1 MSMEQEKLNNTLLEM
16 LKEEK
21 EMGLKG
27 GIYHTTQIKFA
38 YNTNHIE
45 GSKLSEEQTRYIYET
60 NTIAPEGHEAT
71 SIDDIME
78 TVNHFQCFDYMLD
91 HVTEPLSEEIIKKF
105 HFLLKTNTSDSRKAW
120 FNVGEYKSRPNVV
133 GNRHTTAP
141 SKVQE
146 ELNRLISKYN
156 SKENITIEDI
166 IAFHHDFEVI
176 HPFQDG
182 NGRVGRLIM
191 FKECLRHNI
200 TPFIIEETHK
210 LFYYRGL
217 QEFKTEKGYLIDT
230 CLSAQDHYEQLMQYF
245 MEG

>member
-1 MSMEQEKLNNTLLEM
+1 MHNTLLEM

-45 GSKLSEEQTRYIYET
+45 GSRLSEEQTRYIYET
-60 NTIAPEGHEAT
+60 NTIAQEGEEAT

-78 TVNHFQCFDYMLD
+78 TVNHFQCFDYMLE
-91 HVTEPLSEEIIKKF
+91 HVEEPLSEEMIKKF
-105 HFLLKTNTSDSRKAW
+105 HSILKSNTSDSRKTW

-133 GNRHTTAP
+133 GERKTAPP
-141 SKVQE
+141 SKVKEQMVALLE
-146 ELNRLISKYN
+146 CYN
-156 SKENITIEDI
+156 NKQDVNINDI

-191 FKECLRHNI
+191 FKECLRNNI
-200 TPFIIEETHK
+200 MPFIIEESHK

-217 QEFKTEKGYLIDT
+217 NEYRNETGYLKDT
-230 CLSAQDHYEQLMQYF
+230 CLSAQDYYEQLVKYF
-245 MEG
+245 IGE

>member
-1 MSMEQEKLNNTLLEM
+1 MHNTLLEM

-45 GSKLSEEQTRYIYET
+45 GSRLSEEQTRYIYET
-60 NTIAPEGHEAT
+60 NTIVPEGEEAT

-78 TVNHFQCFDYMLD
+78 TVNHFQCFDYMLE
-91 HVTEPLSEEIIKKF
+91 HVEEPLSEEMIKKF
-105 HFLLKTNTSDSRKAW
+105 HSISKSNTSDSRKTW

-133 GNRHTTAP
+133 GERKTAAP
-141 SKVQE
+141 SKVKEQMV
-146 ELNRLISKYN
+146 ELLEGYN
-156 SKENITIEDI
+156 NKQDININDI

-191 FKECLRHNI
+191 FKECLRNNI
-200 TPFIIEETHK
+200 MPFIIEESHK

-217 QEFKTEKGYLIDT
+217 NEYRNETGYLKDT
-230 CLSAQDHYEQLMQYF
+230 CLSAQDYYEQLVKYF
-245 MEG
+245 IGE

>member
-1 MSMEQEKLNNTLLEM
+1 MHNTLLEM

-45 GSKLSEEQTRYIYET
+45 GSRLSEEQTRYIYET
-60 NTIAPEGHEAT
+60 NTIAQEGEEAT

-78 TVNHFQCFDYMLD
+78 TVNHFQCFDYMLE
-91 HVTEPLSEEIIKKF
+91 HVEEPLSEEMIKKF
-105 HFLLKTNTSDSRKAW
+105 HSISKSNTSDSRQTW

-133 GNRHTTAP
+133 GERKTAPP
-141 SKVQE
+141 SKVKEQMVALLE
-146 ELNRLISKYN
+146 CYN
-156 SKENITIEDI
+156 NKQDVNINDI

-191 FKECLRHNI
+191 FKECLRNNI
-200 TPFIIEETHK
+200 MPFIIEESHK

-217 QEFKTEKGYLIDT
+217 NEYRNETGYLKDT
-230 CLSAQDHYEQLMQYF
+230 CLSAQDYYEQLVKYF
-245 MEG
+245 IGE

>member
-1 MSMEQEKLNNTLLEM
+1 MHNTLLEM

-45 GSKLSEEQTRYIYET
+45 GSRLSEEQTRYIYET
-60 NTIAPEGHEAT
+60 NTIVPEGEEAT

-78 TVNHFQCFDYMLD
+78 TVNHFQCFDYMLE
-91 HVTEPLSEEIIKKF
+91 HVEEPLSEEMIKKF
-105 HFLLKTNTSDSRKAW
+105 HSISKSNTSDSRKTW

-133 GNRHTTAP
+133 GERKTAAP
-141 SKVQE
+141 SKVKEQMV
-146 ELNRLISKYN
+146 ELLEGYN
-156 SKENITIEDI
+156 NKQDININDI

-191 FKECLRHNI
+191 FKECLRNNI
-200 TPFIIEETHK
+200 MPFII
-210 LFYYRGL
+210 
-217 QEFKTEKGYLIDT
+217 
-230 CLSAQDHYEQLMQYF
+230 
-245 MEG
+245 

>member
-1 MSMEQEKLNNTLLEM
+1 MKKNILLEM

-45 GSKLSEEQTRYIYET
+45 GSRLSEEQTRYIYET
-60 NTIAPEGHEAT
+60 NTIAPEGEEAT

-91 HVTEPLSEEIIKKF
+91 HVEEPLSEEMIKKF
-105 HFLLKTNTSDSRKAW
+105 HSILKSNTSDSRKTW

-133 GNRHTTAP
+133 GERKTAPP
-141 SKVQE
+141 SKVKEQMVA
-146 ELNRLISKYN
+146 LLDSYNNKQDISIN
-156 SKENITIEDI
+156 DI
-166 IAFHHDFEVI
+166 ITFHHDFEVI

-191 FKECLRHNI
+191 FKECLKNNI
-200 TPFIIEETHK
+200 MPFIIEESHK

-217 QEFKTEKGYLIDT
+217 NEYKNEKGYLVDT
-230 CLSAQDHYEQLMQYF
+230 CLSAQDYYEQLVKYF
-245 MEG
+245 TEE

>member
-1 MSMEQEKLNNTLLEM
+1 MHNTLLEM

-45 GSKLSEEQTRYIYET
+45 GSRLSEEQTRYIYET
-60 NTIAPEGHEAT
+60 NTIAPEGEEAT

-91 HVTEPLSEEIIKKF
+91 HVEEPLSEEMIKKF
-105 HFLLKTNTSDSRKAW
+105 HSILKSNTSDSRKSW
-120 FNVGEYKSRPNVV
+120 FNVGEYKSRPNIV
-133 GNRHTTAP
+133 GERKTAPP
-141 SKVQE
+141 SKVKEQMIALLE
-146 ELNRLISKYN
+146 RYN
-156 SKENITIEDI
+156 NIQDININDI
-166 IAFHHDFEVI
+166 IAFHHEFEVI

-191 FKECLRHNI
+191 FKECLRNNI
-200 TPFIIEETHK
+200 MPFIIEESHK

-217 QEFKTEKGYLIDT
+217 NEYKNEKGYLVDT
-230 CLSAQDHYEQLMQYF
+230 CLSAQDYYEQLVKYF
-245 MEG
+245 IGE

>member
-1 MSMEQEKLNNTLLEM
+1 MKKNILLEM

-45 GSKLSEEQTRYIYET
+45 GSRLSEEQTRYIYET
-60 NTIAPEGHEAT
+60 NTIAPEGEEAT

-91 HVTEPLSEEIIKKF
+91 HVEEPLSEEMIKKF
-105 HFLLKTNTSDSRKAW
+105 HSILKSNTSDSRKTW

-133 GNRHTTAP
+133 GERKTAPP
-141 SKVQE
+141 SKVKEQMVA
-146 ELNRLISKYN
+146 LLDSYNNKQDISIN
-156 SKENITIEDI
+156 DI
-166 IAFHHDFEVI
+166 ITFHHDFEVI

-191 FKECLRHNI
+191 FKECLKNNI
-200 TPFIIEETHK
+200 MPFIIEESHK

-217 QEFKTEKGYLIDT
+217 NEYKNEKGYLVDT
-230 CLSAQDHYEQLMQYF
+230 CLSAQDYYEQLVKYF
-245 MEG
+245 IEE

>member
-1 MSMEQEKLNNTLLEM
+1 MKKNTLLEM

-45 GSKLSEEQTRYIYET
+45 GSRLSEEQTRYIYET
-60 NTIAPEGHEAT
+60 NTIAPEGEEAT

-91 HVTEPLSEEIIKKF
+91 HVEEPLSEEMIKKF
-105 HFLLKTNTSDSRKAW
+105 HSILKSNTSDSRKTW

-133 GNRHTTAP
+133 GERKTAPP
-141 SKVQE
+141 SKVKEQMVA
-146 ELNRLISKYN
+146 LLDSYNNKQDISIN
-156 SKENITIEDI
+156 DI
-166 IAFHHDFEVI
+166 ITFHHDFEVI

-191 FKECLRHNI
+191 FKECLKNNI
-200 TPFIIEETHK
+200 MPFIIEESHK

-217 QEFKTEKGYLIDT
+217 NEYKNEKGYLVDT
-230 CLSAQDHYEQLMQYF
+230 CLSAQDYYEQLVKYF
-245 MEG
+245 TEE

>member
-1 MSMEQEKLNNTLLEM
+1 MHNTLLEM

-45 GSKLSEEQTRYIYET
+45 GSRLSEEQTRYIYET
-60 NTIAPEGHEAT
+60 NTIAQEGEEAT

-78 TVNHFQCFDYMLD
+78 TVNHFQCFDYMLE
-91 HVTEPLSEEIIKKF
+91 HVEEPLSEEMIKKF
-105 HFLLKTNTSDSRKAW
+105 HSISKSNTSDSRQTW

-133 GNRHTTAP
+133 GERKTAPP
-141 SKVQE
+141 SKVKEQMVALLE
-146 ELNRLISKYN
+146 CYN
-156 SKENITIEDI
+156 NKQDVNINDI

-191 FKECLRHNI
+191 FKECLRNNI
-200 TPFIIEETHK
+200 MPFIIEESHK

-217 QEFKTEKGYLIDT
+217 NEYRNETGYLKDT
-230 CLSAQDHYEQLMQYF
+230 CLSAQDYYEQLVKYF
-245 MEG
+245 IEE

>member
-1 MSMEQEKLNNTLLEM
+1 MHNTLLEM

-45 GSKLSEEQTRYIYET
+45 GSRLSEEQTRYIYET
-60 NTIAPEGHEAT
+60 NTIAQEGEEAT

-78 TVNHFQCFDYMLD
+78 TVNHFQCFDYMLE
-91 HVTEPLSEEIIKKF
+91 HVEEPLSEEMIKKF
-105 HFLLKTNTSDSRKAW
+105 HSISKSNTSDSRQTW

-133 GNRHTTAP
+133 GERKTASP
-141 SKVQE
+141 SKVKE
-146 ELNRLISKYN
+146 EMVALLEYYN
-156 SKENITIEDI
+156 NKQDININDI

-191 FKECLRHNI
+191 FKECLRNNI
-200 TPFIIEETHK
+200 MPFIIEESHK

-217 QEFKTEKGYLIDT
+217 NEYRNETGYLKDT
-230 CLSAQDHYEQLMQYF
+230 CLSAQDYYEQLVKYF
-245 MEG
+245 IEE

>member
-1 MSMEQEKLNNTLLEM
+1 MKKNTLLEM

-45 GSKLSEEQTRYIYET
+45 GSRLSEEQTRYIYET
-60 NTIAPEGHEAT
+60 NTIAPEGEEAT

-91 HVTEPLSEEIIKKF
+91 HVEEPLSEEMIKKF
-105 HFLLKTNTSDSRKAW
+105 HSILKSNTSDSRKTW

-133 GNRHTTAP
+133 GERKTAPP
-141 SKVQE
+141 SKVKEQMVA
-146 ELNRLISKYN
+146 LLDSYNNKQDISIN
-156 SKENITIEDI
+156 DI
-166 IAFHHDFEVI
+166 ITFHHDFEVI

-191 FKECLRHNI
+191 FKECLKNNI
-200 TPFIIEETHK
+200 MPFIIEESHK

-217 QEFKTEKGYLIDT
+217 NEYKNEKGYLVDT
-230 CLSAQDHYEQLMQYF
+230 CLSAQDYYEQLVKYF
-245 MEG
+245 IEE

>member
-1 MSMEQEKLNNTLLEM
+1 MKKNTLLEM

-45 GSKLSEEQTRYIYET
+45 GSRLSEEQTRYIYET
-60 NTIAPEGHEAT
+60 NTIAPEGEEAT

-91 HVTEPLSEEIIKKF
+91 HVEEPLSEEMIKKF
-105 HFLLKTNTSDSRKAW
+105 HSILKSNTSDSRKTW

-133 GNRHTTAP
+133 GERKTAPP
-141 SKVQE
+141 SKVKEQMVA
-146 ELNRLISKYN
+146 LLDSYNNKQDISIN
-156 SKENITIEDI
+156 DI

-191 FKECLRHNI
+191 FKECLKNNI
-200 TPFIIEETHK
+200 MPFIIEESHK

-217 QEFKTEKGYLIDT
+217 NEYKNEKGYLVDT
-230 CLSAQDHYEQLMQYF
+230 CLSAQDYYEQLVKYF
-245 MEG
+245 TEE

>member
-1 MSMEQEKLNNTLLEM
+1 MHNTLLEM

-45 GSKLSEEQTRYIYET
+45 GSRLSEEQTRYIYET
-60 NTIAPEGHEAT
+60 NTIAPEGEEAT

-78 TVNHFQCFDYMLD
+78 TVNHFQCFDYMLE
-91 HVTEPLSEEIIKKF
+91 HVEEPLSEEMIKKF
-105 HFLLKTNTSDSRKAW
+105 HSISKSNTSDSRKTW

-133 GNRHTTAP
+133 GERKTAPP
-141 SKVQE
+141 SKVKEQMV
-146 ELNRLISKYN
+146 ELLEGYN
-156 SKENITIEDI
+156 NKQDININDI

-191 FKECLRHNI
+191 FKECLRNNI
-200 TPFIIEETHK
+200 MPFIIEESHK

-217 QEFKTEKGYLIDT
+217 NEYRNETGYLKDT
-230 CLSAQDHYEQLMQYF
+230 CLSAQDYYEQLVKYF
-245 MEG
+245 IGE

>member
-1 MSMEQEKLNNTLLEM
+1 
-16 LKEEK
+16 
-21 EMGLKG
+21 LKG

-45 GSKLSEEQTRYIYET
+45 CSRLSEEQTRYIYET
-60 NTIAPEGHEAT
+60 NTIAQEGEEAT

-78 TVNHFQCFDYMLD
+78 TVNHFQCFDYMLE
-91 HVTEPLSEEIIKKF
+91 HVEEPLSEEMIKKF
-105 HFLLKTNTSDSRKAW
+105 HSILKSNTSDSRKTW

-133 GNRHTTAP
+133 GERKTVPP
-141 SKVQE
+141 SKVKE
-146 ELNRLISKYN
+146 EMVALLEYYN
-156 SKENITIEDI
+156 NKQDININDI

-191 FKECLRHNI
+191 FKECLRNNI
-200 TPFIIEETHK
+200 MPFIIEESHK

-217 QEFKTEKGYLIDT
+217 NEYRNETGYLKDT
-230 CLSAQDHYEQLMQYF
+230 CLSAQDYYEQLVKYF
-245 MEG
+245 IEE

>member
-1 MSMEQEKLNNTLLEM
+1 MHNTLLEM

-45 GSKLSEEQTRYIYET
+45 GSRLSEEQTRYIYET
-60 NTIAPEGHEAT
+60 NTIAQEGEEAT

-78 TVNHFQCFDYMLD
+78 TVNHFQCFDYMLE
-91 HVTEPLSEEIIKKF
+91 HVEEPLSEEMIKKF
-105 HFLLKTNTSDSRKAW
+105 HSISKSNTSDSRKTW

-133 GNRHTTAP
+133 GERKTAAP
-141 SKVQE
+141 SKVKEQMV
-146 ELNRLISKYN
+146 ELLEGYN
-156 SKENITIEDI
+156 NKQDININDI

-191 FKECLRHNI
+191 FKECLRNNI
-200 TPFIIEETHK
+200 MPFIIEESHK

-217 QEFKTEKGYLIDT
+217 NEYRNETGYLKDT
-230 CLSAQDHYEQLMQYF
+230 CLSAQDYYEQLVKYF
-245 MEG
+245 IEE

>member
-1 MSMEQEKLNNTLLEM
+1 MHNTLLEM

-45 GSKLSEEQTRYIYET
+45 GSRLSEEQTRYIYET
-60 NTIAPEGHEAT
+60 NTIVPEGEETT

-78 TVNHFQCFDYMLD
+78 TVNHFQCFDYMLE
-91 HVTEPLSEEIIKKF
+91 HVEEPLSEEMIKKF
-105 HFLLKTNTSDSRKAW
+105 HSISKSNTSDSRKTW

-133 GNRHTTAP
+133 GERKTAAP
-141 SKVQE
+141 SKVKEQMV
-146 ELNRLISKYN
+146 ELLEGYN
-156 SKENITIEDI
+156 NKQDININDI

-191 FKECLRHNI
+191 FKECLRNNI
-200 TPFIIEETHK
+200 MPFIIEESHK

-217 QEFKTEKGYLIDT
+217 NEYRNETGYLKDT
-230 CLSAQDHYEQLMQYF
+230 CLSAQDYYEQLVKYF
-245 MEG
+245 IGE

>member
-1 MSMEQEKLNNTLLEM
+1 MHNTLLEM

-45 GSKLSEEQTRYIYET
+45 GSRLSEEQTRYIYET
-60 NTIAPEGHEAT
+60 NTIAQEGEEAT

-78 TVNHFQCFDYMLD
+78 TVNHFQCFDYMLE
-91 HVTEPLSEEIIKKF
+91 HVEEPLSEEMIKKF
-105 HFLLKTNTSDSRKAW
+105 HSISKSNTSDSRKTW

-133 GNRHTTAP
+133 GERKTAAP
-141 SKVQE
+141 SKVKEQMV
-146 ELNRLISKYN
+146 ELLEGYN
-156 SKENITIEDI
+156 NKQDININDI

-191 FKECLRHNI
+191 FKECLRNNI
-200 TPFIIEETHK
+200 MPFIIEESHK

-217 QEFKTEKGYLIDT
+217 NEYRNETGYLKDT
-230 CLSAQDHYEQLMQYF
+230 CLSAQDYYEQLVKYF
-245 MEG
+245 IGE

>member
-1 MSMEQEKLNNTLLEM
+1 MHNTLLEM

-27 GIYHTTQIKFA
+27 GIYHTTQTKFA

-45 GSKLSEEQTRYIYET
+45 GSRLSEEQTRYIYET
-60 NTIAPEGHEAT
+60 NTIAQEGEEAT

-78 TVNHFQCFDYMLD
+78 TVNHFQCFDYMLE
-91 HVTEPLSEEIIKKF
+91 HVEEPLSEEMIKKF
-105 HFLLKTNTSDSRKAW
+105 HSISKSNTSDSRQTW

-133 GNRHTTAP
+133 GERKTAAP
-141 SKVQE
+141 SKVKEQMV
-146 ELNRLISKYN
+146 ELLEGYN
-156 SKENITIEDI
+156 NKQDININDI

-191 FKECLRHNI
+191 FKECLRNNI
-200 TPFIIEETHK
+200 MPFIIEESHK

-217 QEFKTEKGYLIDT
+217 NEYRNETGYLKDT
-230 CLSAQDHYEQLMQYF
+230 CLSAQDYYEQLVKYF
-245 MEG
+245 IGE